1 MVELMINGIHVQVE
15 RGTTLLEAAD
25 FLGINIPTLCYNE
38 GLSPYG
44 ACRLCVV
51 EIGERPNTKLVT
63 SCTYPAT
70 EGLKV
75 YTHSERVLN
84 ARKMIIELYLA
95 TCPTSKVIQD
105 LASKHGV
112 RQVRF
117 NQEYEDCINCGL
129 CVRMCAEQMMGKAIG
144 FVGRG
149 EKRHITTPFDIKSE
163 ECRLCGGCIYICPA
177 CQLRCPGPNVKETGV
192 ICNACANLEPPCV
205 DYFDDQMCYMDPCVA
220 CELAANRVPKKE
232 RVVPITE

>member
-1 MVELMINGIHVQVE
+1 MINLMINGISVQVE
-15 RGTTLLEAAD
+15 NGTTLLEAAK
-25 FLGINIPTLCYNE
+25 FLGIHIPTLCYNE

-51 EIGERPNTKLVT
+51 EIGEKPASKLVT

-70 EGLKV
+70 EGLRV
-75 YTHSERVLN
+75 LTHSERVLK
-84 ARKMIIELYLA
+84 ARKVIIELHLA
-95 TCPTSKVIQD
+95 SCPTSKVIQD

-117 NQEYEDCINCGL
+117 KQEYEDCVNCGL
-129 CVRMCAEQMMGKAIG
+129 CVRMCAEQMRGKAIG

-149 EKRHITTPFDIKSE
+149 NKRHITTPFDIKSE

-177 CQLRCPGPNVKETGV
+177 CQTRCLGPNVKESGV
-192 ICNACANLEPPCV
+192 VCNACANLEPPCV
-205 DYFDDQMCYMDPCVA
+205 DYFDTMMCYMDPCVA
-220 CELAANRVPKKE
+220 CEKDAKRIPKKE
-232 RVVPITE
+232 HLIPITD